1 MANNKVESVIHAD
14 GVDIAVVTTVGSE
27 EDFISLTDIAK
38 RRNPEFPADVIK
50 NWLRLRST
58 IEFLGLWERLNNPDF
73 KLVEF
78 DQFKSE
84 AGANAFVMSPQKW
97 IRSTGAIGI
106 VSKSGRYSGGTY
118 AHKNIG

>member
-1 MANNKVESVIHAD
+1 MPTPKVQSTIHAN
-14 GVDIAVVTTVGSE
+14 GVDISVVTTVGN
-27 EDFISLTDIAK
+27 EDDYISLTDMA
-38 RRNPEFPADVIK
+38 RHRNPEFPADVVK

-78 DQFKSE
+78 DQFKNE

-97 IRSTGAIGI
+97 IKSTGAIGLI
-106 VSKSGRYSGGTY
+106 SKSGRYGGGT
-118 AHKNIG
+118 